1 MSIDIIKLLTINP
14 ISRLDSAYPLSLKN
28 IYDPPETLYVI
39 GDIKF
44 SKAVSVV
51 GTRQLSKRGQENT
64 EIICKELVNRGFT
77 IISGLA
83 LGIDAVAHWTAIK
96 NGGKTVA
103 VLGAGVDIIYP
114 PQNRELYFKIIESGG
129 AIISEI
135 PPGKLSPHSYFPAR
149 NRIISGLSEAIIVTE
164 AQIKSGALITARL
177 AIDQG
182 RDVYAV
188 PGSPGCDYLIE
199 NGAQAIDLSLES

>member
-1 MSIDIIKLLTINP
+1 MTINP

>member
-1 MSIDIIKLLTINP
+1 MSIDIIKLLTINL
-14 ISRLDSAYPLSLKN
+14 ISRLDSAYPQSLKN
-28 IYDPPETLYVI
+28 IFDPPETLYVI

-114 PQNRELYFKIIESGG
+114 PQNRELYFKIIESGE

-188 PGSPGCDYLIE
+188 PWSPGCDYLIE
-199 NGAQAIDLSLES
+199 NGDQAIDLSL

>member
-1 MSIDIIKLLTINP
+1 MSIDIIKLLTINL
-14 ISRLDSAYPLSLKN
+14 ISRLDSAYPQSLKN
-28 IYDPPETLYVI
+28 IFDPPETLYVI